1 MKPIDKK
8 AAALLLCGLAFAA
21 IVLSATPAAAQ
32 ETAGRKFAFLVG
44 VAKYSHGNLPNLDY
58 PENDVEELA
67 ETLKAQKFKTLLLTT
82 RLGNTNPSLMP
93 TAKNVWGS
101 LQNFIRDNKPNKADL
116 MLIGLAGHGIQP
128 LGSDESY
135 FCPSD
140 ANPTIKEGT
149 KNSPANPDS
158 LISIGDLLKVLD
170 DSGVGYKL
178 LIVDACR
185 NDPSVR
191 GRRGVNHVNVAALP
205 EQTGVLLSCKAGE
218 FSFEHKSLGA
228 KGHGAFFYH
237 VITGLKGAAS
247 ERNGDVTWDDL
258 GLYVRRRVP
267 AKVREL
273 FGEQGGVQNPNL
285 ISNISGEP
293 AVLARITPR
302 LEPPRTRGPK
312 LLVAPF
318 DANAARTARSA
329 CARHYKCDS
338 ERTNSIGIT
347 MILIP
352 PGRFA
357 MGSPESPDDLK
368 KAFPE
373 HYQRASQT
381 RKKSPEAPLENP
393 TDGEQPVHTVTITK
407 PFYLAKY
414 EVTKGQFKRFIDET
428 HYRTEA
434 ERDGKGGLGY
444 TGDKVRP
451 FHRQRRFTWFDW
463 GVDQD
468 DNSPV
473 VNVSYND
480 ALEFCKWLGAKEKK
494 SYRLPTEAEWEYA
507 ARAGTLGRY
516 YCGDN
521 PEDLTTIGNVADA
534 AARTMAMKPTVNSS
548 DGHAI
553 TCPVGQ
559 FRPNNFG
566 LYDMIGNAREWC
578 ADWYDPNYYANS
590 PDHDPTGPAEGKS
603 HAVRGGS
610 WAADGWHCRLARR
623 VSSVPQMVSNQLGFR
638 IASSSVMRHVTGST
652 RLPTSGRSNRTLEQT
667 KTWAGTGT
675 KP

>member
-1 MKPIDKK
+1 MKPINKR
-8 AAALLLCGLAFAA
+8 ATAVLLGGLALAA
-21 IVLSATPAAAQ
+21 IALFPVPAAAQ

-44 VAKYSHGNLPNLDY
+44 VEKYSHGNLPNLDF

-67 ETLKAQKFKTLLLTT
+67 ETLTAQKFKTLLLTT
-82 RLGNTNPSLMP
+82 RLGKTNPSLMP
-93 TAKNVWGS
+93 TAKNVWSS
-101 LQNFIRDNKPNKADL
+101 LQNFIRDNKPTKADL
-116 MLIGLAGHGIQP
+116 MLVGLAGHGIQP

-135 FCPSD
+135 FCPAD

-158 LISIGDLLKVLD
+158 LISIGELLKVVD
-170 DSGVGYKL
+170 DCGVGYKL

-191 GRRGVNHVNVAALP
+191 GRRGVSHVNVAALP

-218 FSFEHKSLGA
+218 FSFEHKSLGK

-237 VITGLKGAAS
+237 VIMGLKGAAS
-247 ERNGDVTWDDL
+247 ERNGDITWDDL

-273 FGEQGGVQNPNL
+273 FGADGGVQNPNL

-293 AVLARITPR
+293 AVLARVAPK
-302 LEPPRTRGPK
+302 LETTRTRGPK
-312 LLVAPF
+312 LLQAPF
-318 DANAARTARSA
+318 DANSARAARSA
-329 CARHYKCDS
+329 SARYYRVDP
-338 ERTNSIGIT
+338 ERTNTVGMT

-352 PGRFA
+352 PGQFA
-357 MGSPESPDDLK
+357 MGSPEGPDELK
-368 KAFPE
+368 KAFPHE
-373 HYQRASQT
+373 I
-381 RKKSPEAPLENP
+381 PPG
-393 TDGEQPVHTVTITK
+393 DEQPVHTVTISK

-414 EVTKGQFKRFIDET
+414 EVTKGQFKRFIAEA

-434 ERDGKGGLGY
+434 ERDGKGGVGY
-444 TGDKVRP
+444 TVDKVRP
-451 FHRQRRFTWFDW
+451 FRRERRFTWLDW

-473 VNVSYND
+473 VNVSYDD
-480 ALEFCKWLGAKEKK
+480 AFEFCKWLSSKERKQ
-494 SYRLPTEAEWEYA
+494 YRLPTEAEWEYA

-534 AARTMAMKPTVNSS
+534 TARTMAVKFTVNSS

-578 ADWYDPNYYANS
+578 ADWYDANYYANS
-590 PDHDPTGPAEGKS
+590 PDRDPTGPQAGKDRVS
-603 HAVRGGS
+603 RGGS
-610 WAADGWHCRLARR
+610 WIADGWHCRLARR
-623 VSSVPQMVSNQLGFR
+623 ARAVPQMVSNQLGFR
-638 IASSSVMRHVTGST
+638 VACSSVMRHVTGST
-652 RLPTSGRSNRTLEQT
+652 RQLPSAPSNQTLEQT
-667 KTWAGTGT
+667 KSWAGAGT